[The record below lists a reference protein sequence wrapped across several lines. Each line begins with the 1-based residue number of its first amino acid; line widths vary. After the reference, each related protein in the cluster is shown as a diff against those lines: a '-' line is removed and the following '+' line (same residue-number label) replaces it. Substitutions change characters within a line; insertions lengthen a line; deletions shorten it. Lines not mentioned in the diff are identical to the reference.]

1 MIQFAYIILYVKNV
15 EKSIE
20 FYEKAF
26 GFSRKF
32 LASSQKIGI
41 GMLDITA
48 GANFYKPEIIG
59 TPKTTDKL
67 PQDAFGKTFFSRI
80 EESRIVVG
88 QPRQK
93 ISLGLNYKLKA
104 FNANLRATNFGQV
117 EI

>member
-48 GANFYKPEIIG
+48 GANFNKSEIIG
-59 TPKTTDKL
+59 KHLRLPISYLRMLSEKL
-67 PQDAFGKTFFSRI
+67 SLA
-80 EESRIVVG
+80 ES
-88 QPRQK
+88 K
-93 ISLGLNYKLKA
+93 SLEL
-104 FNANLRATNFGQV
+104 
-117 EI
+117 